1 MTEYS
6 FPPTYDQFA
15 KWVHDALSRLYDS
28 PYLQNHPLAEMV
40 SGSEIGVHQR
50 SQHLRR
56 IVLQAIRAIRPEAG
70 VPAQSP
76 DWRAYRIL
84 ELRYI
89 EGLNP
94 SEAMQ
99 ELAFGRSQ
107 FFREQSRMLEVLTT
121 RLWEE
126 AQRIYPV
133 AVETTVPAPDGSEGD
148 ELGTRE
154 QLAQSEVERLAAQA
168 TWETVDLLQLLRQL
182 GPVIDPLARSKGV
195 TVAYQLD
202 DQLHIANADRVL
214 LRQAMLNVIGYALD
228 VAAGAKV
235 TLGSFH
241 NQREQGIV
249 INAHKPA
256 THEANI
262 ANEQRQ
268 DADLEVCRG
277 VMRVMGGSLSLDE
290 QRDQWQAR
298 LVWPATVQHVLLLI
312 DDNEGFADLFR
323 RYLAGEPWRLIH
335 APDGS
340 TARQIMAEGVPTV
353 IALDVMMPKEDG
365 WEILIA
371 LRNDPTTRDI
381 PVVICSVMN
390 EPHMAE
396 ALGAQA
402 YLTKPVTQLALLR
415 TLRRWG

>member
-28 PYLQNHPLAEMV
+28 PYLQNHPLAELL
-40 SGSEIGVHQR
+40 SGSEASAHQR
-50 SQHLRR
+50 SQHVRR
-56 IVLQAIRAIRPEAG
+56 MVLQAIRAIRPEPG

-126 AQRIYPV
+126 AQRMFPVPV
-133 AVETTVPAPDGSEGD
+133 ATSAATHDIAESD

-168 TWETVDLLQLLRQL
+168 TWETVDLLQLLHQL
-182 GPVIDPLARSKGV
+182 GPVIDPLARSKDV
-195 TVAYQLD
+195 TLGYMLAERLD
-202 DQLHIANADRVL
+202 IANADRVL

-228 VAAGAKV
+228 KASGAKV
-235 TLGSFH
+235 VIKSFR
-241 NQREQGIV
+241 NQREQGIA
-249 INAHKPA
+249 ISAH
-256 THEANI
+256 TSTGEAKQ

-268 DADLEVCRG
+268 DADLDVCRG
-277 VMRVMGGSLSLDE
+277 VMRVVGGSLLVDE
-290 QRDQWQAR
+290 QGEQWQAR
-298 LVWPATVQHVLLLI
+298 LIWPASVQHVLLLI

-323 RYLAGEPWRLIH
+323 RYLAGQPWRLIH

-340 TARQIMAEGVPTV
+340 TARQILAEITPAV
-353 IALDVMMPKEDG
+353 IILDVMMPREDG

-371 LRNDPTTRDI
+371 LRDNTATQDI
-381 PVVICSVMN
+381 PVIICSVMN
-390 EPHMAE
+390 EAHMAE

-402 YLTKPVTQLALLR
+402 YLTKPVTQITLLH
-415 TLRRWG
+415 TLRPWA